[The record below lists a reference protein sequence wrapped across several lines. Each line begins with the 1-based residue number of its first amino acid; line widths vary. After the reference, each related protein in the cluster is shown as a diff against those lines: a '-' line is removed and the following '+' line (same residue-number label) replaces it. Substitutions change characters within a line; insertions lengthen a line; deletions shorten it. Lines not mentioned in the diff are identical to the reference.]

1 MGTVPFGAP
10 DSAILSGA
18 DFHPMQEK
26 ARKYLR
32 DLAEGEEFEMPAS
45 VKQKRPPRPYC
56 GGQSFELRVSDRSG
70 EMTLKYWG
78 QEGKGS
84 VDEIYSSFKIGDVVS
99 VKGCL
104 VRYRDQME
112 ISVSQDKGGSITKMP
127 MEQVTREDFVMCSAI
142 EPERLMSALNSH
154 VRGVKQKDLKALLSV
169 FFSDEKFVARF
180 SCAPGSM
187 WMHCNWIGGL
197 AEHTLK
203 VVETCE
209 FLAKQYPKLDH
220 DLLITGALLH
230 DVGKVEEYAVTTNID
245 VTEDGMLR
253 GHIAI
258 GAEMVSRACDEV
270 PGMDRNLRLKV
281 LHMVLSSH
289 GELEYGSPKRPQF
302 PEAFAVNYADDL
314 DAKLEQF
321 IKVKEEAR
329 TEDPWIYNKRF
340 GQVFLR

>member
-1 MGTVPFGAP
+1 
-10 DSAILSGA
+10 
-18 DFHPMQEK
+18 MQEK
-26 ARKYLR
+26 SRKYLR
-32 DLAEGEEFEMPAS
+32 DLAEGEELEMPAS

-56 GGQSFELRVSDRSG
+56 GGQFFELRISDRSG

-84 VDEIYSSFKIGDVVS
+84 VEDVYSSFAAGDVVS
-99 VKGCL
+99 VRGCV
-104 VRYRDQME
+104 VRYRDQLE
-112 ISVSQDKGGSITKMP
+112 VNVSPDKGGSLSKVP
-127 MEQVTREDFVMCSAI
+127 MEQVKREDFVASSAV
-142 EPERLMSALNSH
+142 EPERLMSALNAH
-154 VRGVKQKDLKALLSV
+154 VRGVKSEGLKSLLSV
-169 FFSDEKFVARF
+169 FFSDEEFVRRF
-180 SCAPGSM
+180 ASAPGSM
-187 WMHCNWIGGL
+187 WMHCNWVGGL

-230 DVGKVEEYAVTTNID
+230 DIGKIDEYSVTTNID
-245 VTEDGMLR
+245 VTDDGMLR

-258 GAEMVSRACDEV
+258 GEEMVSRACDRV
-270 PGMDRNLRLKV
+270 PGIDSSLRLKV
-281 LHMVLSSH
+281 LHMILSSH

-321 IKVKEEAR
+321 IKVKEDAR
-329 TEDPWIYNKRF
+329 TEDPWIYNRKF
-340 GQVFLR
+340 GQVYLR